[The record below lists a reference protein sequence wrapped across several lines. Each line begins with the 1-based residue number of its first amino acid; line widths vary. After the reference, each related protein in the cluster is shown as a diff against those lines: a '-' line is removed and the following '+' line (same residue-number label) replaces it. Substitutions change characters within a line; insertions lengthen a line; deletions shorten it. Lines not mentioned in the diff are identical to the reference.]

1 MEPTQADRIPSSVQE
16 IPGRGE
22 TYQAARERLNQT
34 FATAGEQARHAARY
48 ADEAVHDNPWISVG
62 VGFGVGVLVGAL
74 VTLAAGSR
82 SSWR

>member
-34 FATAGEQARHAARY
+34 LAT
-48 ADEAVHDNPWISVG
+48 ADEAVHNNPWISVG

-74 VTLAAGSR
+74 VTLAAAGSR